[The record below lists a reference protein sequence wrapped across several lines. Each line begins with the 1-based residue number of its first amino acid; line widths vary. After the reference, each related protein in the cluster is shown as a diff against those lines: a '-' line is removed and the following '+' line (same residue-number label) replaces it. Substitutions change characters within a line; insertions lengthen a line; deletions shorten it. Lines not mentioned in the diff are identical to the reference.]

1 MSALET
7 IYQES
12 HEPETLGISKVLSK
26 PSTLFA
32 IYLLDYILPE
42 VSKLSESLQREKL
55 DLSII
60 SSLVDDTLHTLEDVL
75 QPAAKWVLDLQEV
88 KEEMDIT
95 VGINF
100 NSDDVAS
107 FQSRVTEPFYTKL
120 KKNIA
125 NLFVSQD
132 VVSYFSI
139 FYPKKTPNSLENST
153 YGEDQVKVLLEHYGS
168 ERPAERVAG
177 DEFLMPASSLQVQT
191 SPQGGKPFG
200 DISPIK

>member
-12 HEPETLGISKVLSK
+12 HEPEALGISKILSK

-42 VSKLSESLQREKL
+42 ISKLSKSLQTEKL

-60 SSLVDDTLHTLEDVL
+60 SSLVDATLHTLEDVL

-120 KKNIA
+120 SQTT
-125 NLFVSQD
+125 LFHKMLSPVSAFLIPRRLQ
-132 VVSYFSI
+132 I
-139 FYPKKTPNSLENST
+139 LWKTVRMEKTKLKYSLNTMGLSF
-153 YGEDQVKVLLEHYGS
+153 QLKQL
-168 ERPAERVAG
+168 
-177 DEFLMPASSLQVQT
+177 
-191 SPQGGKPFG
+191 
-200 DISPIK
+200 

>member
-12 HEPETLGISKVLSK
+12 HEPEALGISKILSK

-42 VSKLSESLQREKL
+42 VSKLSKSLQTEKL

-60 SSLVDDTLHTLEDVL
+60 SSLVDATLHTLEDVL
-75 QPAAKWVLDLQEV
+75 QPAAKWVQDLQEV

-120 KKNIA
+120 KENIA
-125 NLFVSQD
+125 NRFVSLD
-132 VVSYFSI
+132 VSCFSI
-139 FYPKKTPNSLENST
+139 FDPKKTPNSLENCT

-168 ERPAERVAG
+168 ELPAETVVG
-177 DEFLMPASSLQVQT
+177 MNF
-191 SPQGGKPFG
+191 
-200 DISPIK
+200 